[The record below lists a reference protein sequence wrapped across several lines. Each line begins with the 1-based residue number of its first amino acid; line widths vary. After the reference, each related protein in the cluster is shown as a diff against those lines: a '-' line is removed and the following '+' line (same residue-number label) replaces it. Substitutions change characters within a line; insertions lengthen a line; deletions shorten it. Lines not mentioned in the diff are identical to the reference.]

1 MQMNKE
7 DKHFIE
13 GYEKLLNKG
22 YCNCN
27 EMNCIDN
34 NSPRRI
40 LNIVKQLQQ
49 ENKELKE
56 KINTYEDPEDLTLM
70 FMYCNEKAKDK
81 IKELHNKIDEI
92 SVFIKENKIK
102 RYRPIEGEEYDEE
115 IVLDEDDI
123 TCLERIINDEY
134 DYENR

>member
-1 MQMNKE
+1 MNKE

-22 YCNCN
+22 YCDCN

-49 ENKELKE
+49 ENKEL
-56 KINTYEDPEDLTLM
+56 
-70 FMYCNEKAKDK
+70 
-81 IKELHNKIDEI
+81 HNKIDEI
-92 SVFIKENKIK
+92 SDFIKENKIK